1 MSKRVKLATRRVSFA
16 ADCKAF
22 DGLSDRSVLLEH
34 VVHRLFY
41 RRLAVNEL
49 YVLQLVDSDLERAWG
64 LLQDLADLVWRMG
77 LPGDEQPPKRSFLLL
92 ERGGGANLRLVRE
105 HFPFVLLLGKVVE
118 AAFRRLSAAAPP
130 STEVPFPQPSAAP
143 AVVT

>member
-1 MSKRVKLATRRVSFA
+1 MSKRFKLAPKRVSFA
-16 ADCKAF
+16 ADCKEF

-34 VVHRLFY
+34 VVHRLLY
-41 RRLAVNEL
+41 RKLAVNEL
-49 YVLQLVDSDLERAWG
+49 YVMQLVDSDFKRAWG

-77 LPGDEQPPKRSFLLL
+77 LGLGMDESPKRSFLLL

-105 HFPFVLLLGKVVE
+105 HFPFVLLLGRVVE
-118 AAFRRLSAAAPP
+118 AAFHRLSP
-130 STEVPFPQPSAAP
+130 STEATPFQLPQPSAPP